1 MTGAAPGLAVRGDSE
16 VEDGPCRMRSS
27 VGRGDV
33 RVDEAES
40 GDRAVR
46 GQPVETSLK
55 VFERALRELGGTAI
69 GVFCSKVA
77 GEKHCPAVAVGDRG
91 LGKGG
96 VAELGPDAAA

>member
-1 MTGAAPGLAVRGDSE
+1 MPGAAPGLAVRGDSE

-33 RVDEAES
+33 RVDEAEL
-40 GDRAVR
+40 GDRAVC
-46 GQPVETSLK
+46 GQPIETSLD

-69 GVFCSKVA
+69 GVFRGKVA
-77 GEKHCPAVAVGDRG
+77 GEKHRPAVAIGDRG
-91 LGKGG
+91 SGKGG

>member
-1 MTGAAPGLAVRGDSE
+1 MPRAAPGLAVRGDSE

-33 RVDEAES
+33 RVDEAEL

-46 GQPVETSLK
+46 GQPVETSLE

-69 GVFCSKVA
+69 GVFRGKVA
-77 GEKHCPAVAVGDRG
+77 GEKHRPAVAVGDRG
-91 LGKGG
+91 SDKGG
-96 VAELGPDAAA
+96 VAELSLDAAT